1 MSVLHIA
8 GQKREEE
15 EEEMEEV
22 VVAVVATT
30 TFTETYVPHNIANT
44 SQYSLI

>member
-1 MSVLHIA
+1 
-8 GQKREEE
+8 
-15 EEEMEEV
+15 MEEV
-22 VVAVVATT
+22 VAAVVVTTT